1 MDAGKAVSMTTEQ
14 ETIGWA
20 TSLRQW
26 WRSSASAQVGVH
38 SYVCV
43 CQCVGV
49 GVTFEMKLTFWMKCQ
64 GHWKYVRHIWTKHR
78 RRTWRN
84 TEKEVDEDEVSD
96 MSIIRFVD

>member
-1 MDAGKAVSMTTEQ
+1 MVEVISKRTGGCA
-14 ETIGWA
+14 
-20 TSLRQW
+20 LLC
-26 WRSSASAQVGVH
+26 
-38 SYVCV
+38 VCV